1 MEQTRGPA
9 RQSELSS
16 QVDARAI
23 ANEILDSE
31 ITIPLRKILGTSK
44 DIASTFQDLMRAK
57 NKTTLSPSEQPPPEK
72 LPIVASGTQSR
83 DPSKPY
89 KGGLIRVRLRHE
101 LSFMTAIV
109 DTGSE
114 INIITEELALGLHLP
129 IDMTQPIKMN
139 DANGGVGKLDG
150 LIPDVELACGSVYTK
165 ADLYVAS
172 GGRVPFDLLLG

>member
-1 MEQTRGPA
+1 MDRTHGPA
-9 RQSELSS
+9 RQSKLSS

-57 NKTTLSPSEQPPPEK
+57 NKTTHSPSEQPPPEN

-89 KGGLIRVRLRHE
+89 KGGLIRV
-101 LSFMTAIV
+101 SA
-109 DTGSE
+109 
-114 INIITEELALGLHLP
+114 P
-129 IDMTQPIKMN
+129 
-139 DANGGVGKLDG
+139 
-150 LIPDVELACGSVYTK
+150 
-165 ADLYVAS
+165 
-172 GGRVPFDLLLG
+172 